1 MGSATEVDGA
11 PNRVQRPRVPDASPP
26 PPSGLRRVVLVVT
39 GVVALALGVLGVAL
53 PLLPATPFVLLA
65 AACFAGAWPTMHAR
79 LTRSRLFG
87 PMLRAGPGER
97 YLPRATKIGVLVFAW
112 LSIGATAVFV
122 AHTAWLRALLGILVL
137 VLTWVLGRMP
147 TQPPDRP

>member
-1 MGSATEVDGA
+1 MPD
-11 PNRVQRPRVPDASPP
+11 VPPP

-39 GVVALALGVLGVAL
+39 GVGALALGILGVAL

-79 LTRSRLFG
+79 LARSRVFG

-122 AHTAWLRALLGILVL
+122 ADAPWLRALLGILVL
-137 VLTWVLGRMP
+137 ILTLVLGRMP
-147 TQPPDRP
+147 TQPPGPR

>member
-1 MGSATEVDGA
+1 MDAAADRVHRRRVSAA
-11 PNRVQRPRVPDASPP
+11 PPP

-79 LTRSRLFG
+79 LTQSRLFG
-87 PMLRAGPGER
+87 PMLRAAPGER
-97 YLPRATKIGVLVFAW
+97 YLPRATKYGVLVFAW
-112 LSIGATAVFV
+112 LSIGATALFV
-122 AHTAWLRALLGILVL
+122 AHAAWLRALLGILVL

-147 TQPPDRP
+147 TQPPGPR